1 MSEFPWCFS
10 TQYCIRIYSHL
21 LFNLFSTQ
29 YIDHLERKSFILS
42 FMKEEFNDDKVSIS
56 SINAFDMVE
65 DFISRF
71 LPHYK
76 KE

>member
-1 MSEFPWCFS
+1 
-10 TQYCIRIYSHL
+10 
-21 LFNLFSTQ
+21 
-29 YIDHLERKSFILS
+29 
-42 FMKEEFNDDKVSIS
+42 MKEEFNDDKVSIS